1 MPANLSFWELAA
13 AARPMIDPEDWNI
26 VTPPKK
32 DVFEQFIKDAIEG
45 TNNNSNQ
52 KRVIPR

>member
-32 DVFEQFIKDAIEG
+32 DVFEQFTKDAIEG
-45 TNNNSNQ
+45 ANNNS
-52 KRVIPR
+52 